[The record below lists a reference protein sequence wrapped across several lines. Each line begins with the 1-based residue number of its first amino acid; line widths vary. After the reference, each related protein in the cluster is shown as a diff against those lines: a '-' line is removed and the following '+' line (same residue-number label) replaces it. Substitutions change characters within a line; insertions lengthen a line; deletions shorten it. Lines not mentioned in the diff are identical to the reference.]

1 LQPPGHL
8 DFEQGKDVLTVEARG
23 GQFCWLREMVEK
35 EIQARVM
42 QVEQTSLVD
51 MTVGHGFTVVPWCFF
66 AVVRVMRRAVSM
78 VKGNMLNRRLSVW
91 L

>member
-1 LQPPGHL
+1 
-8 DFEQGKDVLTVEARG
+8 
-23 GQFCWLREMVEK
+23 MVEK

-66 AVVRVMRRAVSM
+66 AVVRVLWMLAM
-78 VKGNMLNRRLSVW
+78 VVYGGLGLVHEESSEYGEG
-91 L
+91 